1 MTPSTNL
8 GKAQAD
14 MIVDGCSDFGQ
25 KVNAARFEKDE
36 VKKVTRDLKLA
47 LVLPNLNMKHYL
59 FARRFPSRRSV
70 FQIFCFP
77 KKSLVVGI
85 GMT

>member
-25 KVNAARFEKDE
+25 KIITPRFEKDE
-36 VKKVTRDLKLA
+36 VKKVNRY
-47 LVLPNLNMKHYL
+47 PRHNLFVTN
-59 FARRFPSRRSV
+59 FPSRKSV

-77 KKSLVVGI
+77 KNLLLDWRIADRNKTL
-85 GMT
+85 

>member
-25 KVNAARFEKDE
+25 KIIPPRFEKDE
-36 VKKVTRDLKLA
+36 VKKVNRYLRH
-47 LVLPNLNMKHYL
+47 NL
-59 FARRFPSRRSV
+59 FATNFPSSKSV
-70 FQIFCFP
+70 FQLFRFP
-77 KKSLVVGI
+77 KNILLGWRITDKNKLYSFL
-85 GMT
+85 